1 MPLLALQLYMDTALL
16 DAGEAA
22 METIKQFQFAVECLQ
37 QPADGCRHQACV
49 LVSLP
54 VTSLLTCISL
64 FSAIICCHLLRCE
77 YPENWM

>member
-22 METIKQFQFAVECLQ
+22 METIKQFQFSVECRQ
-37 QPADGCRHQACV
+37 QPADGCRHQARV
-49 LVSLP
+49 LLPVP